1 VSTGGSGELS
11 LLTAS
16 LRCSRVARAN
26 QYLPGGTAA
35 AAAAFVMVETPLP
48 WPHDVGSHPL
58 LEPLAP
64 VLKAHAARLQ
74 AIVPVDGSDADRT
87 RIVVQ
92 RRPQGRFRTFERI
105 ERAVP
110 TARLTEE
117 VEALLTAAVPADEAP
132 ATDVLVCTHGSRDV
146 CCGADGMR
154 LYTELVRAGLP
165 NVRVWRTS
173 HTGGHR
179 FAPTAVTFPDGRAWA
194 WLDVELLRGITER
207 SLSAA
212 EAAVH
217 DRGCVAFDD
226 PFVQAADGAVL
237 GAAGW
242 SWLDRARSAT
252 VEGSDGVRQ
261 VTLTGE
267 APDGSTVSYRAEVA
281 VSRVLPVPDC
291 GRPLEEARK
300 SSPELEIRGLLQL

>member
-1 VSTGGSGELS
+1 MSTGGSGELS

-26 QYLPGGTAA
+26 HYLPGGTAG

-58 LEPLAP
+58 LEPLGP
-64 VLKAHAARLQ
+64 VLKAHRARLQ
-74 AIVPVDGSDADRT
+74 AIVPVDGNDADRT
-87 RIVVQ
+87 RIVVH
-92 RRPQGRFRTFERI
+92 RRPEGRFRTFARI
-105 ERAVP
+105 ERSVA
-110 TARLTEE
+110 TARLAEE
-117 VEALLTAAVPADEAP
+117 VEALLTAPADDTP

-154 LYTELVRAGLP
+154 LYTELVKAGLP
-165 NVRVWRTS
+165 DVRVWRTS

-179 FAPTAVTFPDGRAWA
+179 FAPTAITFPDGRAWA

-212 EAAVH
+212 EASLH

-237 GAAGW
+237 GVAGW
-242 SWLDRARSAT
+242 SWLDLARSAT
-252 VEGSDGVRQ
+252 VEGSDRVRH

-267 APDGSTVSYRAEVA
+267 AIDGSTVRYRAEVA

-291 GRPLEEARK
+291 GHPLEEARK
-300 SSPELEIRGLLQL
+300 SSPELEIRGLERL